1 LAVRN
6 GYAKSWLK
14 SYGKEMSFITLDFES
29 YYTKGLGFKTQTTEE
44 YVRDRRFEVIGV
56 GVKIDDQ
63 PTTWFSGTHAEIK
76 EYLQKIDWTD
86 AALLCHNTLFDA
98 CILAWHFDCHPAY
111 LYDTLCMARAI
122 HGVDAGGSL
131 KALAIR
137 YGIGEKGDEVIHAE
151 GKRRLDFSE
160 EELQR
165 YGEYCMNDVDLT
177 LKLFK
182 ILANEFPEN
191 EIRLIDMTLRMFTE
205 PVFHVDDALL
215 QDRLV
220 ELKEEKMALLQTLM
234 EKLNCKDEE
243 AVRKKLAS
251 GKQFAAILTEHGVE
265 VPMKPSKGKQSKG
278 EMTYALAKNDEGF
291 LALVDHE
298 NEFIQQL
305 CSVRLGTMSTLEESR
320 IQRFIDSGK
329 RNKGRLP
336 IPLKYYGAHTGRWAG
351 SDKVNFQNLPSRDKK
366 KKTLKNAVIPP
377 DDYIVINC
385 DSSQIEARI
394 LVWLAGQEDVTK
406 QFANGEDVYSVF
418 ASKIYDRPISKADPV
433 ERFVGKTCILGL
445 GYGTGALKLQ
455 HTLKTSSPGAIVTED
470 EAKEFVKTYRD
481 ANDKVIELWREG
493 DRVIKT
499 LVDWP
504 KNKKPI
510 YYGKNKCLEVH
521 PEGIKLPNGL
531 MIRYPELHLD
541 TEESKSQYVYKSR
554 KGPVSLWGGS
564 LVENVVQALAR
575 IVVGEQMLKIQ
586 ERYRVALT
594 VHDAAVILV
603 PESEKDEAMKYV
615 IECMSVPPEWA
626 RGLPVACEA
635 KWGYSYGE
643 C

>member
-1 LAVRN
+1 
-6 GYAKSWLK
+6 
-14 SYGKEMSFITLDFES
+14 MSFVTLDFES

-56 GVKIDDQ
+56 GVKLDDQ
-63 PTTWFSGTHAEIK
+63 PTTWFSGTHVEIK
-76 EYLQKIDWTD
+76 EHLKKINWSE

-111 LYDTLCMARAI
+111 LFDTLCMARAI

-131 KALAIR
+131 KALALR

-160 EELQR
+160 EELHR

-182 ILANEFPEN
+182 ILSSAFPQNELD
-191 EIRLIDMTLRMFTE
+191 LIDMTLKMFTE

-234 EKLNCKDEE
+234 EQLKCKDEE

-251 GKQFAAILTEHGVE
+251 GKQFAALLTERGIE
-265 VPMKPSKGKQSKG
+265 VPMKPSKGKKSKG
-278 EMTYALAKNDEGF
+278 DMTYALAKNDEGF
-291 LALVDHE
+291 LALAEHDD
-298 NEFIQQL
+298 EFIQQL
-305 CSVRLGTMSTLEESR
+305 CAVRLGTMSTLEESR
-320 IQRFIDSGK
+320 IQRFIDTGK

-377 DDYIVINC
+377 DDYVVINC

-394 LVWLAGQEDVTK
+394 LVWLAGQEDVTQ

-418 ASKIYDRPISKADPV
+418 ASKIYGRPISKEDPV

-445 GYGTGALKLQ
+445 GFGTGKLKLQ
-455 HTLKTSSPGAIVTED
+455 HTLKTTPPGVVVTED
-470 EAKEFVKTYRD
+470 EADSYVKTYRS

-493 DRVIKT
+493 DRVIKD
-499 LVDWP
+499 LADWP
-504 KNKKPI
+504 AGKKPY
-510 YYGKNKCLEVH
+510 YYGKNRCLEVH

-531 MIRYPELHLD
+531 MICYPELHLN

-575 IVVGEQMLKIQ
+575 IVVGEQMLEIQ
-586 ERYRVALT
+586 KRHRVALT
-594 VHDAAVILV
+594 VHDAAVIVV
-603 PESEKDEAMKYV
+603 PEAEKDEAMTYV

-635 KWGYSYGE
+635 KYGHSYGE

>member
-1 LAVRN
+1 V
-6 GYAKSWLK
+6 
-14 SYGKEMSFITLDFES
+14 SFVTLDFES
-29 YYTKGLGFKTQTTEE
+29 YYTKGLGFRTQTTEE

-56 GVKIDDQ
+56 GVRIDDA
-63 PTTWFSGTHAEIK
+63 PTTWFSGTHAEVK
-76 EYLQKIDWTD
+76 EHLKKINWSE
-86 AALLCHNTLFDA
+86 AALLAHNTLFDA
-98 CILAWHFDCHPAY
+98 CILSWHFDCHPAY

-122 HGVDAGGSL
+122 HGVEAGGSL
-131 KALAIR
+131 KALALR
-137 YGIGEKGDEVIHAE
+137 YGLGEKGDEVIHAE
-151 GKRRLDFSE
+151 GKRRLDFTE

-165 YGEYCMNDVDLT
+165 YGEYCKNDVNLTFDL
-177 LKLFK
+177 FQV
-182 ILANEFPEN
+182 LASAFPQNEMD
-191 EIRLIDMTLRMFTE
+191 LIDMTLKMFTE

-215 QDRLV
+215 QDRLI

-234 EKLNCKDEE
+234 EQLKCKDEE
-243 AVRKKLAS
+243 EVRKKLAS
-251 GKQFAAILTEHGVE
+251 GKQFAAILTEHNIE
-265 VPMKPSKGKQSKG
+265 VPMKPSKGKKSKG

-291 LALVDHE
+291 LALAEHDD
-298 NEFIQQL
+298 EFIQQL
-305 CSVRLGTMSTLEESR
+305 CAVRLGTMSTLEESR
-320 IQRFIDSGK
+320 IQRFIDTGK

-377 DDYIVINC
+377 DDYVVINC

-394 LVWLAGQEDVTK
+394 LVWLAGQEDVTQ

-418 ASKIYDRPISKADPV
+418 ATKIYGRTITKADPV

-455 HTLKTSSPGAIVTED
+455 HTLKTSPPGAIVTED
-470 EAKEFVKTYRD
+470 KAKEFVNTYRD
-481 ANDKVIELWREG
+481 SNDKVIALWKEG
-493 DRVIKT
+493 DKVIKD
-499 LVDWP
+499 LADWP
-504 KNKKPI
+504 EGKKPY
-510 YYGKNKCLEVH
+510 YYGKNKCLQVH

-531 MIRYPELHLD
+531 MIRYPELHLN

-554 KGPVSLWGGS
+554 KGPVSLWGGT

-575 IVVGEQMLKIQ
+575 IVVGEQMLEIQ
-586 ERYRVALT
+586 KRYRVALT
-594 VHDAAVILV
+594 VHDAAVIV
-603 PESEKDEAMKYV
+603 PLETEKDEAMKYV

-635 KWGYSYGE
+635 KYGHSYGE

>member
-1 LAVRN
+1 
-6 GYAKSWLK
+6 
-14 SYGKEMSFITLDFES
+14 MSLITLDFES
-29 YYTKGLGFKTQTTEE
+29 YYTKGLGFRTQTTEE

-76 EYLQKIDWTD
+76 EHLKKIDWSE
-86 AALLCHNTLFDA
+86 AALLAHNTLFDG
-98 CILAWHFDCHPAY
+98 CILSWHFDCHPAY
-111 LYDTLCMARAI
+111 LFDTLCMARAI

-131 KALAIR
+131 KALALR
-137 YGIGEKGDEVIHAE
+137 YELGVKGDEVIHAE
-151 GKRRLDFSE
+151 GKKRLDFTE
-160 EELQR
+160 EELYR
-165 YGEYCMNDVDLT
+165 YGEYCKNDVELT
-177 LKLFK
+177 LSLFQV
-182 ILANEFPEN
+182 LASAFPQNELN
-191 EIRLIDMTLRMFTE
+191 LIDMTLKMFTE
-205 PVFHVDDALL
+205 PVFHVDDVLL
-215 QDRLV
+215 QDRLI
-220 ELKEEKMALLQTLM
+220 ELREEKMALLQTLM
-234 EKLNCKDEE
+234 EQLKCKDEE

-251 GKQFAAILTEHGVE
+251 GKQFAAILTEHNIE
-265 VPMKPSKGKQSKG
+265 VPMKPSKGKKSKG

-291 LALVDHE
+291 LALAESDD
-298 NEFIQQL
+298 EFIQQL
-305 CSVRLGTMSTLEESR
+305 CAVRLGTMSTLEESR
-320 IQRFIDSGK
+320 IQRFIDTGK

-377 DDYIVINC
+377 DDYVVINC

-394 LVWLAGQEDVTK
+394 LVWLAGQEDVVE
-406 QFANGEDVYSVF
+406 QFRKGEDVYSVF
-418 ASKIYDRPISKADPV
+418 ATKIYDRPISKADPV

-455 HTLKTSSPGAIVTED
+455 HTLKTSPPGAIVTEE
-470 EAKEFVKTYRD
+470 EAKSYVDTYRST
-481 ANDKVIELWREG
+481 NDKVIELWREG

-504 KNKKPI
+504 EGKKPF

-531 MIRYPELHLD
+531 MIRYPELHLN

-575 IVVGEQMLKIQ
+575 IVVGEQMLEIQ
-586 ERYRVALT
+586 KRHRVALT

-615 IECMSVPPEWA
+615 IECMFVPPEWA

-635 KWGYSYGE
+635 KYGHSYGE

>member
-1 LAVRN
+1 
-6 GYAKSWLK
+6 
-14 SYGKEMSFITLDFES
+14 MSFITLDFET
-29 YYTKGLGFKTQTTEE
+29 YYAKGLGFKTQTTEE

-56 GVKIDDQ
+56 GVKVDEQ
-63 PTTWFSGTHAEIK
+63 PTTWFSGTKDEIK
-76 EYLQKIDWTD
+76 EYLLKLDWD
-86 AALLCHNTLFDA
+86 EAALLCHNTLFDG
-98 CILAWHFDCHPAY
+98 CILSWHFGINPT
-111 LYDTLCMARAI
+111 LLLDTLSMARAI

-151 GKRRLDFSE
+151 GKKRLDFSE
-160 EELQR
+160 EELHR
-165 YGEYCMNDVDLT
+165 YGEYCKNDVDLT

-182 ILANEFPEN
+182 ILASAFPEN
-191 EIRLIDMTLRMFTE
+191 EIKLIDMTLRMFTH
-205 PVFHVDDALL
+205 PLFHVDDALL
-215 QDRLV
+215 QERLID
-220 ELKEEKMALLQTLM
+220 LQEEKMELLHTLM
-234 EKLNCKDEE
+234 DKLQCKDEE
-243 AVRKKLAS
+243 EVRKKLAS
-251 GKQFAAILTEHGVE
+251 NKQFATVLEGLGVKP
-265 VPMKPSKGKQSKG
+265 PMKVSPRTGKD
-278 EMTYALAKNDEGF
+278 TYALAKNDEGF
-291 LALVDHE
+291 LALIEHE
-298 NEFIQQL
+298 DEFVQHL
-305 CSVRLGTMSTLEESR
+305 CAVRLGTMSTLEESR
-320 IQRFIDSGK
+320 IQRFIDIGK

-377 DDYIVINC
+377 DDFVVINC
-385 DSSQIEARI
+385 DSSQIEARV
-394 LVWLAGQEDVTK
+394 LVWLAGQEDVVK

-418 ASKIYDRPISKADPV
+418 ATKIYERPISKENPV

-455 HTLKTSSPGAIVTED
+455 HTLKTSPPGAVVTEA
-470 EAKEFVKTYRD
+470 EAKSYVDTYRD
-481 ANDKVIELWREG
+481 TNDKVIQLWRDG
-493 DRVIKT
+493 DKVIADLAYWEDT
-499 LVDWP
+499 
-504 KNKKPI
+504 KP
-510 YYGKNKCLEVH
+510 YTYGKHKCLKVTK
-521 PEGIKLPNGL
+521 EGITLPNGL
-531 MIRYPELHLD
+531 MIRYPELKRD
-541 TEESKSQYVYKSR
+541 TEESKTRYIYKSR
-554 KGPVSLWGGS
+554 KGPVSIWGGS

-615 IECMSVPPEWA
+615 IECMSVPPDWA
-626 RGLPVACEA
+626 KGLPVACEA

>member
-1 LAVRN
+1 
-6 GYAKSWLK
+6 
-14 SYGKEMSFITLDFES
+14 MSFIALDFES
-29 YYTKGLGFKTQTTEE
+29 YYTKGLGFRTQTTEE

-56 GVKIDDQ
+56 GVRIDDA
-63 PTTWFSGTHAEIK
+63 PTTWFSGTHAEVK
-76 EYLQKIDWTD
+76 EHLKKINWSE
-86 AALLCHNTLFDA
+86 AALLAHNTLFDA
-98 CILAWHFDCHPAY
+98 CILSWHFDCHPAY

-122 HGVDAGGSL
+122 HGVEAGGSL
-131 KALAIR
+131 KALALR
-137 YGIGEKGDEVIHAE
+137 YGLGEKGDEVIHAE
-151 GKRRLDFSE
+151 GKRRLDFTE

-165 YGEYCMNDVDLT
+165 YGEYCKNDVNLTFDL
-177 LKLFK
+177 FQV
-182 ILANEFPEN
+182 LASAFPQNELD
-191 EIRLIDMTLRMFTE
+191 LIDMTLRMFTE
-205 PVFHVDDALL
+205 PVFHVDDVLL
-215 QDRLV
+215 QDRLI

-234 EKLNCKDEE
+234 EQLKCKDEE

-265 VPMKPSKGKQSKG
+265 VPMKPSKGKKSKG

-291 LALVDHE
+291 LALAEGDD
-298 NEFIQQL
+298 EFIQQL
-305 CSVRLGTMSTLEESR
+305 CAVRLGTMSTLEESR
-320 IQRFIDSGK
+320 IQRFIDTGK

-377 DDYIVINC
+377 DDYVVINC

-394 LVWLAGQEDVTK
+394 LVWLAGQEDVTQ

-418 ASKIYDRPISKADPV
+418 ASKIYGRTITKADPV

-455 HTLKTSSPGAIVTED
+455 HTLKTSPPGAVVTED

-481 ANDKVIELWREG
+481 TNDKVIELWREG
-493 DRVIKT
+493 DRVIKD
-499 LVDWP
+499 LADWP
-504 KNKKPI
+504 KGKKPY

-531 MIRYPELHLD
+531 MIRYPELHLN
-541 TEESKSQYVYKSR
+541 TEETKSQYVYKSR

-575 IVVGEQMLKIQ
+575 IVVGEQMLDIQ
-586 ERYRVALT
+586 KRHRVALT
-594 VHDAAVILV
+594 VHDAAVIV
-603 PESEKDEAMKYV
+603 PLETEKDEAMKYV

-635 KWGYSYGE
+635 KYGHSYGE

>member
-1 LAVRN
+1 
-6 GYAKSWLK
+6 
-14 SYGKEMSFITLDFES
+14 MSLIALDFES
-29 YYTKGLGFKTQTTEE
+29 YYTKGLGFRTQTTEE

-76 EYLQKIDWTD
+76 EHLKKIDWSE
-86 AALLCHNTLFDA
+86 AALLAHNTLFDG
-98 CILAWHFDCHPAY
+98 CILSWHFDCHPAY
-111 LYDTLCMARAI
+111 LFDTLCMARAI
-122 HGVDAGGSL
+122 HGVEAGGSL
-131 KALAIR
+131 KALALR

-151 GKRRLDFSE
+151 GKKRLDFTD
-160 EELQR
+160 EELHR
-165 YGEYCMNDVDLT
+165 YGEYCKNDVELT
-177 LKLFK
+177 LSLFQV
-182 ILANEFPEN
+182 LASAFPQNELN
-191 EIRLIDMTLRMFTE
+191 LIDMTLKMFTE
-205 PVFHVDDALL
+205 PVFHVDDVLL
-215 QDRLV
+215 QDRLI
-220 ELKEEKMALLQTLM
+220 ELREEKMALLQTLM
-234 EKLNCKDEE
+234 EQLKCKDEE

-251 GKQFAAILTEHGVE
+251 GKQFAAILTEHNIE
-265 VPMKPSKGKQSKG
+265 VPMKPSKGKKSKG

-291 LALVDHE
+291 LALAESDD
-298 NEFIQQL
+298 EFIQQL
-305 CSVRLGTMSTLEESR
+305 CAVRLGTMSTLEESR
-320 IQRFIDSGK
+320 IQRFIDTGK

-377 DDYIVINC
+377 DDYVVINC

-394 LVWLAGQEDVTK
+394 LVWLAGQEDVVE
-406 QFANGEDVYSVF
+406 QFRKGEDVYSVF
-418 ASKIYDRPISKADPV
+418 ATKIYDRPISKADPV

-455 HTLKTSSPGAIVTED
+455 HTLKTSPPGAIVTEV
-470 EAKEFVKTYRD
+470 EAKSYVDTYRET
-481 ANDKVIELWREG
+481 NDKVIALWREG
-493 DRVIKT
+493 DKVIRD
-499 LVDWP
+499 LASWP
-504 KNKKPI
+504 EGKKPY

-531 MIRYPELHLD
+531 MIRYPELHLN
-541 TEESKSQYVYKSR
+541 TEETKSQYVYKSR
-554 KGPVSLWGGS
+554 KGPVSIWGGS

-575 IVVGEQMLKIQ
+575 IVVGEQMLEIQ
-586 ERYRVALT
+586 KRHRVALT

-635 KWGYSYGE
+635 KYGHSYGE

>member
-1 LAVRN
+1 
-6 GYAKSWLK
+6 
-14 SYGKEMSFITLDFES
+14 MSFIALDFES
-29 YYTKGLGFKTQTTEE
+29 YYTKGLGFRTQTTEE

-56 GVKIDDQ
+56 GVKIDEQ

-76 EYLQKIDWTD
+76 EHLKKIDWSE
-86 AALLCHNTLFDA
+86 AALLAHNTLFDG
-98 CILAWHFDCHPAY
+98 CILSWHFDCHPAY
-111 LYDTLCMARAI
+111 LFDTLCMARAI
-122 HGVDAGGSL
+122 HGVEAGGSL
-131 KALAIR
+131 KALALR

-151 GKRRLDFSE
+151 GKRRLDFTE
-160 EELQR
+160 EELHR
-165 YGEYCMNDVDLT
+165 YGEYCKNDVELT
-177 LKLFK
+177 LSLFQV
-182 ILANEFPEN
+182 LASAFPQNELD
-191 EIRLIDMTLRMFTE
+191 LIDMTLRMFTE
-205 PVFHVDDALL
+205 PVFHVDDVLL
-215 QDRLV
+215 QDRLI

-234 EKLNCKDEE
+234 EQLKCKDEE

-265 VPMKPSKGKQSKG
+265 VPMKPSKGKKSKG

-291 LALVDHE
+291 LALAEHDD
-298 NEFIQQL
+298 EFIQQL
-305 CSVRLGTMSTLEESR
+305 CAVRLGTMSTLEESR
-320 IQRFIDSGK
+320 IQRFIDTGK

-377 DDYIVINC
+377 DDYVVINC

-394 LVWLAGQEDVTK
+394 LVWLAGQEDVTQ

-418 ASKIYDRPISKADPV
+418 ASKIYGRTITKADPV

-455 HTLKTSSPGAIVTED
+455 HTLKTSPPGAIVTED

-481 ANDKVIELWREG
+481 TNDKVIELWREG
-493 DRVIKT
+493 DRVIKD
-499 LVDWP
+499 LADWP
-504 KNKKPI
+504 KGKKPY

-531 MIRYPELHLD
+531 MIRYPELHLN
-541 TEESKSQYVYKSR
+541 TEETKSQYVYKSR

-575 IVVGEQMLKIQ
+575 IVVGEQMLDIQ
-586 ERYRVALT
+586 KRHRVALT
-594 VHDAAVILV
+594 VHDAAVIV
-603 PESEKDEAMKYV
+603 PLETEKDEAMKYV

-635 KWGYSYGE
+635 KYGHSYGE

>member
-1 LAVRN
+1 
-6 GYAKSWLK
+6 
-14 SYGKEMSFITLDFES
+14 MSFVTLDFES
-29 YYTKGLGFKTQTTEE
+29 YYTKGLGFRTQTTEE

-56 GVKIDDQ
+56 GVKIDEQ

-76 EYLQKIDWTD
+76 EHLKKIDWSE
-86 AALLCHNTLFDA
+86 AALLAHNTLFDG
-98 CILAWHFDCHPAY
+98 CILSWHFDCHPAY
-111 LYDTLCMARAI
+111 LFDTLCMARAI

-131 KALAIR
+131 KALALR
-137 YGIGEKGDEVIHAE
+137 YELGIKGDEVIHAE
-151 GKRRLDFSE
+151 GKKRLDFTD
-160 EELQR
+160 EELYR
-165 YGEYCMNDVDLT
+165 YGEYCKNDVELT
-177 LKLFK
+177 LSLFQV
-182 ILANEFPEN
+182 LASAFPQNELN
-191 EIRLIDMTLRMFTE
+191 LIDMTLKMFTE
-205 PVFHVDDALL
+205 PVFHVDDVLL
-215 QDRLV
+215 QDRLI
-220 ELKEEKMALLQTLM
+220 ELREEKMALLQTLM
-234 EKLNCKDEE
+234 EQLKCKDEE

-251 GKQFAAILTEHGVE
+251 GKQFAAILTEHNIE
-265 VPMKPSKGKQSKG
+265 VPMKPSKGKKSKG

-291 LALVDHE
+291 LALAESDD
-298 NEFIQQL
+298 EFIQQL
-305 CSVRLGTMSTLEESR
+305 CAVRLGTMSTLEESR
-320 IQRFIDSGK
+320 IQRFIDTGK

-377 DDYIVINC
+377 DDYVVINC

-394 LVWLAGQEDVTK
+394 LVWLAGQEDVVE
-406 QFANGEDVYSVF
+406 QFRKGEDVYSVF
-418 ASKIYDRPISKADPV
+418 ATKIYERPISKANPV

-455 HTLKTSSPGAIVTED
+455 HTLKTSPPGAIVTED

-504 KNKKPI
+504 EGKKPF

-531 MIRYPELHLD
+531 MIRYPELHLN

-575 IVVGEQMLKIQ
+575 IVVGEQMLEIQ
-586 ERYRVALT
+586 KRHRVALT

-635 KWGYSYGE
+635 KYGHSYGE

>member
-1 LAVRN
+1 MKTV
-6 GYAKSWLK
+6 
-14 SYGKEMSFITLDFES
+14 TLDFET
-29 YYTKGLGFKTQTTEE
+29 YYAKGLGFKTQTTEE

-56 GVKIDDQ
+56 GVKINEQ
-63 PTTWFSGTHAEIK
+63 PTTWFSGTKDEIK
-76 EYLQKIDWTD
+76 EHLLKIDWDD
-86 AALLCHNTLFDA
+86 AALLCHNTLFDG
-98 CILAWHFDCHPAY
+98 CILAWHFGVNPA
-111 LYDTLCMARAI
+111 LILDTLCMARAI

-131 KALAIR
+131 KALAMR

-151 GKRRLDFSE
+151 GKKRLDFSE

-165 YGEYCMNDVDLT
+165 YGEYCKNDVDLT

-182 ILANEFPEN
+182 ILVSAFPDN
-191 EIRLIDMTLRMFTE
+191 EIKLIDMTLRMFTH
-205 PVFHVDDALL
+205 PLFHVDDALL
-215 QDRLV
+215 QERLID
-220 ELKEEKMALLQTLM
+220 LQEEKMALLQTLM
-234 EKLNCKDEE
+234 EKLKCKDEE
-243 AVRKKLAS
+243 EVRKKLAS
-251 GKQFAAILTEHGVE
+251 NKQFATVLEGLGVKP
-265 VPMKPSKGKQSKG
+265 PMKVSPRTGKD
-278 EMTYALAKNDEGF
+278 TYALAKNDEGF
-291 LALVDHE
+291 LALTEHE
-298 NEFIQQL
+298 DEFVQHL
-305 CSVRLGTMSTLEESR
+305 CAVRLGTMSTLEESR
-320 IQRFIDSGK
+320 IQRFIDIGK

-377 DDYIVINC
+377 DDFVVINC

-394 LVWLAGQEDVTK
+394 LVWLAGQEDVTQ

-418 ASKIYDRPISKADPV
+418 ASKIYERPISKENPV

-455 HTLKTSSPGAIVTED
+455 HTLKTSPPGAIVTEA
-470 EAKEFVKTYRD
+470 EAKSYVDTYRD
-481 ANDKVIELWREG
+481 ANDKVIQLWRDG
-493 DRVIKT
+493 DKVIADLAYWGDT
-499 LVDWP
+499 
-504 KNKKPI
+504 KP
-510 YYGKNKCLEVH
+510 YTYGKHKCLKVTK
-521 PEGIKLPNGL
+521 EGITLPNGL
-531 MIRYPELHLD
+531 MIRYPELKKD
-541 TEESKSQYVYKSR
+541 TEESKTRYIYKSR

-615 IECMSVPPEWA
+615 IECMSTPPDWA
-626 RGLPVACEA
+626 KGLPVACEA
-635 KWGYSYGE
+635 KYGHSYGE